1 MGVHINAEQYF
12 GGVAREVRGFRIG
25 GYQVCEKWLKDR
37 RGRVL
42 GHDELEHYQKVV
54 VALGET
60 GRLMGEVEAVIV
72 GHGGWP
78 MG

>member
-1 MGVHINAEQYF
+1 
-12 GGVAREVRGFRIG
+12 
-25 GYQVCEKWLKDR
+25 VCEKWLKDR

-72 GHGGWP
+72 GHGGWRLEVEGGSGG
-78 MG
+78 MGWEMGDPSGP

>member
-1 MGVHINAEQYF
+1 M
-12 GGVAREVRGFRIG
+12 
-25 GYQVCEKWLKDR
+25 CEKWLKDR